1 MVYSFTNSGDLS
13 TAEYR
18 VFFNEDGKTISPL
31 HDIPLYADKEK
42 GIFNMVVEIP
52 RGTNAKFEI
61 APSLYANP
69 IKQDVKN
76 GKLRIVDNVY
86 PYTGYIWNYG
96 AFPQTWEDPNHVH
109 PLTGCRGDNDP
120 LDVVEIGSAVAARGD
135 VKQVKVLGVIALIDE
150 GETDWKVIAIDVTDP
165 NANAL
170 NDITDLQKLFPGFT
184 LATYEWFR
192 TYKIPTGK
200 PPNEFAFN
208 GEAKNREFA
217 FNVIEE
223 NHNFWKRLATGEL
236 PPSGERHKIAVEN
249 VTLDYSP
256 SKVDALNVEIKDFV
270 PLPEQPKAERNP
282 PSSIK
287 DHIEERQIQSPHGV
301 SDLSSAIQA
310 VADALSNGS
319 NAAESVASIGNGIFT
334 YEQSSN
340 GDSTT
345 FGIYHKLTPHA
356 IPFSKSADVAAAG
369 LELLAAGFFSNGV
382 FSVNTGRGVV
392 SFRGSE
398 VVDTAEAPAV
408 ADGASLLGG
417 VAPHAFNAE
426 SK

>member
-1 MVYSFTNSGDLS
+1 MAYSFTNSGDLS
-13 TAEYR
+13 TADFR
-18 VFFNEDGKTISPL
+18 VFFSENGKTISSL
-31 HDIPLYADKEK
+31 HDIPLYADVEK

-120 LDVVEIGSAVAARGD
+120 LDVVEIGSALGVRGQ

-150 GETDWKVIAIDVTDP
+150 GETDWKVIAIDVNDP
-165 NANAL
+165 NAEAL

-200 PPNEFAFN
+200 PPNEFAFA
-208 GEAKNREFA
+208 GEAKNKEFA
-217 FNVIEE
+217 LNVIAE
-223 NHNFWKRLATGEL
+223 NHGFWKRLATGEI
-236 PPSGERHKIAVEN
+236 PPSGERYKIAVEN

-256 SKVDALNVEIKDFV
+256 SKVDALNVEIKEFV
-270 PLPEQPKAERNP
+270 PLPEQPQNQRNA
-282 PSSIK
+282 PSSVK
-287 DHIEERQIQSPHGV
+287 DHIEDRQIQSPHGV

-310 VADALSNGS
+310 IADALANGS
-319 NAAESVASIGNGIFT
+319 NPSESIANIGNGIFT
-334 YEQSSN
+334 YEQSTN
-340 GDSTT
+340 GDATV
-345 FGIYHKLTPHA
+345 FGLYHKITPHA
-356 IPFSKSADVAAAG
+356 IPFSQSAAVGAAG
-369 LELLAAGFFSNGV
+369 LETLAAGFFSNGV
-382 FSVNTGRGVV
+382 FSVSTGRGLV
-392 SFRGSE
+392 SFRGAE
-398 VVDTAEAPAV
+398 VVDKAAAPAV
-408 ADGASLLGG
+408 DGSASLLGG
-417 VAPHAFNAE
+417 VAPHAFFSE
-426 SK
+426 L